1 MDAGCPDAMSEPS
14 IKTVSPEQAL
24 VLQAQGA
31 LLIDVRET
39 DEHALGLPK
48 EAVAVPRATL
58 ELKPDAYIP
67 HRDDQVLLICGSGRR
82 SMMAAVALHAL
93 GYRNLFNVEGGFQ
106 RWTAERRPIAANEMD
121 LDFNERYARHLRLPQ
136 VGIDGQKKLEQARA
150 VLIGAGGLGSPVA
163 YYLAAAGVGNITIV
177 DNDVVDKSNLQ
188 RQILHTEA
196 DIGLPKV
203 DSAAASL
210 HALNPRIN
218 IRSIQQ
224 RLTAV
229 NVKDIV
235 SNADI
240 IIDGSDNFPTRYLL
254 NDACVELAKPLV
266 YAAVQ
271 RFSGQIS
278 VFDAGRHRGSQP
290 CYRCLFPEAPN
301 GEDAPNCAEAG
312 VLGVLPGVM
321 GLLQATEAIKIIL
334 GIGQSLSG
342 RLLQFDAL
350 AMRFSELR
358 IPVDKEC
365 ACCSVSKH

>member
-1 MDAGCPDAMSEPS
+1 MTSRITD
-14 IKTVSPEQAL
+14 ITPEQAL
-24 VLQAQGA
+24 AMQAQGA
-31 LLIDVRET
+31 LLIDVREAN
-39 DEHALGLPK
+39 EHALGLPK
-48 EAVAVPRATL
+48 NALAIPRAEL
-58 ELKPDAYIP
+58 ELHAALHIENADTK
-67 HRDDQVLLICGSGRR
+67 VLLICGSGVR
-82 SMMAAVALHAL
+82 SIMAAQALSTQ
-93 GYRNLFNVEGGFQ
+93 GYQNIFNVLGGFQ
-106 RWTAERRPIAANEMD
+106 RWTLEKLPLETND
-121 LDFNERYARHLRLPQ
+121 LDQDFTERYARHLRLPQ
-136 VGIDGQKKLEQARA
+136 VGIEGQKKLEQSHV

-163 YYLAAAGVGNITIV
+163 YYLAAAGVGNITII

-210 HALNPRIN
+210 RALNPRVKIKTL
-218 IRSIQQ
+218 QQ
-224 RLTAV
+224 RLTAD
-229 NVKDIV
+229 NVHDVIL
-235 SNADI
+235 NADI
-240 IIDGSDNFPTRYLL
+240 VIDGSDNFPTRYLL

-278 VFDAGRHRGSQP
+278 VFDAGRHRGSEP

-312 VLGVLPGVM
+312 VLGVVPGVM

-334 GIGQSLSG
+334 NIGKSLSG

-350 AMRFSELR
+350 AMRFSEIK
-358 IPVDKEC
+358 IPVDP
-365 ACCSVSKH
+365 ACKACHGQIAGAF